1 MTFTIDHDGDRR
13 AVARIL
19 RTAPAWTGMTRCGDI
34 DGMEPDLLL
43 HAGPPFANP
52 GAITRPVL
60 NSARVSA
67 VFEGLAGDFDDAES
81 KIRAGVIRLRPAQD
95 VDVVTP
101 LAAVVSASMLLH
113 EVRDIGD
120 PGVRAFAPL
129 NGGNGPAP
137 RLGLCSDEALAHLR
151 WMYGSLAPALARAL
165 TNPLDLVDIA
175 RDAIGRGDDC
185 HGRTPAA
192 TALLSSALAPTL
204 PTHDPNGECAAF
216 LANGPS
222 FFLNLW
228 MAACKC
234 MLAGARGEPGSSVVV
249 TAGANGRDTG
259 IQLAGLPGRWF
270 TAEAAPPRGRFD
282 VDAPADRALGAIGD
296 SAIVDALGFGAMCM
310 SHAPEQLKNLGTF
323 MPEHGLALPGRLLS
337 AVHPGFGDLA
347 LPVALTTRA
356 CVETGL
362 SPVVSLGILDRDGEL
377 GRLGGGIFEQP
388 KVLFERGMAG
398 LEGARQGPA
407 TRGFAHGREGKG

>member
-1 MTFTIDHDGDRR
+1 M
-13 AVARIL
+13 VQQ
-19 RTAPAWTGMTRCGDI
+19 PV
-34 DGMEPDLLL
+34 DL
-43 HAGPPFANP
+43 
-52 GAITRPVL
+52 V
-60 NSARVSA
+60 
-67 VFEGLAGDFDDAES
+67 
-81 KIRAGVIRLRPAQD
+81 
-95 VDVVTP
+95 
-101 LAAVVSASMLLH
+101 
-113 EVRDIGD
+113 
-120 PGVRAFAPL
+120 
-129 NGGNGPAP
+129 
-137 RLGLCSDEALAHLR
+137 
-151 WMYGSLAPALARAL
+151 ALARAG
-165 TNPLDLVDIA
+165 IEA
-175 RDAIGRGDDC
+175 GDDC
-185 HGRTPAA
+185 HGRTPQSTAA
-192 TALLSSALAPTL
+192 LVAQLRDALAA
-204 PTHDPNGECAAF
+204 DRDGEACLRF
-216 LANGPS
+216 LDDGPS

-337 AVHPGFGDLA
+337 AVHPGFGDVA
-347 LPVALTTRA
+347 LPVALTARA
-356 CVETGL
+356 GVETGL

-398 LEGARQGPA
+398 LEGARQ
-407 TRGFAHGREGKG
+407 